1 MKTLSI
7 FIASLLMA
15 ILSPLSAAAKDNQ
28 QNGPAIEF
36 AETTHEFGNISED
49 GGPVS
54 CQFAF
59 RNTGNAPLVIVTA
72 SASCGCTKPKFPPR
86 PIAPGQSGEISVTY
100 NPRGNRGEFDKTVTV
115 RTNIKGRAGKKVL
128 HITGAVIPK
137 P

>member
-1 MKTLSI
+1 MKTLSL
-7 FIASLLMA
+7 FITSLLMA
-15 ILSPLSAAAKDNQ
+15 ILSPVTATANDTP

-49 GGPVS
+49 GGPVT
-54 CQFAF
+54 CKFAF

-72 SASCGCTKPKFPPR
+72 SASCGCTKPKFPPK
-86 PIAPGQSGEISVTY
+86 PIEPGKSGEVSVTY

-115 RTNIKGRAGKKVL
+115 RTNIKGRAGKTVL